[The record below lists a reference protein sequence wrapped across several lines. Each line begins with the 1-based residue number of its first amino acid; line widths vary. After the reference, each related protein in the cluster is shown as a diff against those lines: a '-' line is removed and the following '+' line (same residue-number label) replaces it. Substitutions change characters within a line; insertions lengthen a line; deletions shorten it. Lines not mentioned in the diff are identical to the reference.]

1 MTTAIYGGSF
11 NPPHAG
17 HVSVARSVAR
27 ELKPDRFLII
37 PDYAAPHKLMAA
49 GSPEPDQRLEMCR
62 LAFGDIAGAEISD
75 IEINRGGRSYT
86 ADTIAALRELYPDD
100 RFFLVVGSDML
111 LSFTKVWYRYDYI
124 LSECALVV
132 LSRNGGDIPELEKA
146 ASQLRDGN
154 KGAEVILL
162 RNHDVLEVSST
173 EVREMLAAGKNA
185 ELCDKGLMSRPVCD
199 YIVQNGLYSGI
210 L

>member
-17 HVSVARSVAR
+17 HVSVACTVAR

-49 GSPEPDQRLEMCR
+49 GSPEPAQRLEMCR
-62 LAFGDIAGAEISD
+62 LAFGDISGAEVSD
-75 IEINRGGRSYT
+75 IEISRGGRSYT
-86 ADTIAALRELYPDD
+86 ADTIAALRQFYPND

-124 LSECALVV
+124 LSECTLVV
-132 LSRNGGDIPELEKA
+132 LSRSEGDIPELEKA

-154 KGAEVILL
+154 TGAEVILL

-173 EVREMLAAGKNA
+173 EVREMLALEKSA
-185 ELCDKGLMSRPVCD
+185 ELCGKGLLTRPVCN
-199 YIVQNGLYSGI
+199 YIVENGLYSDNR
-210 L
+210 